1 MGVAGYHPTKLPMN
15 RGRHPLI
22 WALALRLKNSV
33 STFFFMNE
41 GADSGDILSQVD
53 FKILYQDDAQSL
65 YDKTIK

>member
-1 MGVAGYHPTKLPMN
+1 
-15 RGRHPLI
+15 
-22 WALALRLKNSV
+22 
-33 STFFFMNE
+33 MNE